1 MNEKQFT
8 ISEVIDSFGI
18 TKHSLGSLFYHPIAR
33 PGTRR
38 L

>member
-18 TKHSLGSLFYHPIAR
+18 TKHSLSSNR
-33 PGTRR
+33 STRYSTAMIS
-38 L
+38 